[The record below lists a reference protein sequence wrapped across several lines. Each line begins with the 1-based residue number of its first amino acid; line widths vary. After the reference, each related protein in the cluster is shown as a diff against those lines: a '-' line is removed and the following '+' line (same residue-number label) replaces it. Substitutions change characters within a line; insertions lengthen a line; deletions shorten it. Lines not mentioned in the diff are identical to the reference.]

1 MLSRE
6 EKNAIVTKIK
16 TLKEEVANIKK
27 ELNAVNDL
35 KENSFKKQKD
45 LRDQLLESIRK
56 IKELK
61 SKNDGFNSEVENLKK
76 ERDKHNSLVKEL
88 ITKIKDLDKQKEEVF
103 VKNNI
108 KIPPSRLKVDIERL
122 ESSIE
127 TEAYSFD
134 KELKVM
140 KKIKELKSLYNK
152 TSVLNDIFEEMDKT
166 SKIINEN
173 RSVADNHHKKIIQ
186 LISENKKSFDDFIGL
201 SKEIELLKEQQNL
214 AFEEFK
220 SQKSKFTEINNRL
233 KEKLLDIS
241 VLQSKINDSYNAMDL
256 NRKEKQELVI
266 KERAKHVEEK
276 ISKKQKL
283 TTEDLIFFQGFSS

>member
-1 MLSRE
+1 MLNRE
-6 EKNAIVTKIK
+6 EKNAIVNKIK
-16 TLKEEVANIKK
+16 ALKDEVANIKK

-45 LRDQLLESIRK
+45 LRNQLLESIKK

-76 ERDKHNSLVKEL
+76 ERDKHNASVKEL
-88 ITKIKDLDKQKEEVF
+88 IAKIKDLDRQKEEVLI
-103 VKNNI
+103 KNNI
-108 KIPPSRLKVDIERL
+108 KIPPSRLKGDIERL

-140 KKIKELKSLYNK
+140 KRIKELKSLYNK

-201 SKEIELLKEQQNL
+201 SREIELLKEQQNS

-220 SQKSKFTEINNRL
+220 SQKSKFIEINNTL

-241 VLQSKINDSYNAMDL
+241 VLQSKINEVYNEIDL
-256 NRKEKQELVI
+256 NRKEKQESII
-266 KERAKHVEEK
+266 KERAKYVEEK
-276 ISKKQKL
+276 ISKRQKL

>member
-6 EKNAIVTKIK
+6 EKNAIVNKIK
-16 TLKEEVANIKK
+16 TLKEEVVNIKK

-35 KENSFKKQKD
+35 KENSFRKHKGF
-45 LRDQLLESIRK
+45 RDNLLESIKK

-76 ERDKHNSLVKEL
+76 ERDRHNALVKEF
-88 ITKIKDLDKQKEEVF
+88 ITKIKDLDRQKEDVL

-108 KIPPSRLKVDIERL
+108 KIPPSRLKEDIERL

-140 KKIKELKSLYNK
+140 KRIKELKSLYNK
-152 TSVLNDIFEEMDKT
+152 TSVLNDILEEMDKT
-166 SKIINEN
+166 SRMINEN
-173 RSVADNHHKKIIQ
+173 RSVADDHHKKIIQ
-186 LISENKKSFDDFIGL
+186 LINENKKSFDDFIGL
-201 SKEIELLKEQQNL
+201 SREIELLKQQQNS

-220 SQKSKFTEINNRL
+220 NQKSKFIEINNRL

-241 VLQSKINDSYNAMDL
+241 VFQSKINEVYNEMDF
-256 NRKEKQELVI
+256 NRKEKQESII

-276 ISKKQKL
+276 ISKRQKL
-283 TTEDLIFFQGFSS
+283 TTEDLIFFQGSSS